1 MDYMENVFFNLL
13 LFFSKCD
20 DVMYVMFCTHAC
32 VFVSSPALLPC
43 DTFPL
48 ETHLA
53 QQQSSAV
60 IRRLS
65 LDWSPGKQRPHVGNT
80 TRCRCSQIRVH
91 NIISTV
97 LLCRF
102 VYFRDI
108 LVIQSF
114 LILIINSIYIF
125 M

>member
-1 MDYMENVFFNLL
+1 
-13 LFFSKCD
+13 
-20 DVMYVMFCTHAC
+20 MYVMFCTHAC

-65 LDWSPGKQRPHVGNT
+65 LKTEITRRKYNKVQMQPNPSP
-80 TRCRCSQIRVH
+80 
-91 NIISTV
+91 
-97 LLCRF
+97 
-102 VYFRDI
+102 
-108 LVIQSF
+108 
-114 LILIINSIYIF
+114 
-125 M
+125 